1 MTNMLLLSTVMYF
14 LTSLVGG
21 MSDLWFKIPL
31 CAAVVALMLGIS
43 IGMMRGIRNGI
54 QNKKPE
60 VGTPVRTR
68 RTLGV
73 RRNTSSR
80 NTGKDVS

>member
-1 MTNMLLLSTVMYF
+1 MANMLLLSTVMYI
-14 LTSLVGG
+14 LTTVVGN
-21 MSDLWFKIPL
+21 MSGLWFKIPL
-31 CAAVVALMLGIS
+31 CAAVVALVLGIS
-43 IGMMRGIRNGI
+43 IGMMKGIRNEI
-54 QNKKPE
+54 QNKKPK

>member
-1 MTNMLLLSTVMYF
+1 MANMLLLSTVMYI
-14 LTSLVGG
+14 LTTVVGN
-21 MSDLWFKIPL
+21 MSGLWFKIPL
-31 CAAVVALMLGIS
+31 CAAVVALVLGIA
-43 IGMMRGIRNGI
+43 IGMMRGIRN
-54 QNKKPE
+54 KKLK
-60 VGTPVRTR
+60 VGTREDMPVRTR